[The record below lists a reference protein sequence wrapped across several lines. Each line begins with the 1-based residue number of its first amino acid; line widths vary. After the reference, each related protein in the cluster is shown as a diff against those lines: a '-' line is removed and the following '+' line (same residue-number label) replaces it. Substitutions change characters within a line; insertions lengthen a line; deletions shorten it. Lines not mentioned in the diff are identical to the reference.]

1 MPTRKPV
8 AITPPS
14 STPLVSLARQLRG
27 WADNLVTVAG
37 QATDMGLSLAQS
49 RLKDP
54 KKKAAVASAGRQLR
68 QWREAAGLTLGE
80 VSSAVGL
87 GDSELIEQAEG
98 GIVSLPFEV
107 VLRLAAVLGRRD
119 PVPVV
124 MALTRQYNPDLWKAL
139 ESLGIGKLAVQGTR
153 ERELANIYRASD
165 IARKLDDQRFAD
177 VLAFTHQAFELA
189 VAFSTDAAARDRK
202 AQADATNEAAKAP
215 PLKKSGARASA
226 RSNRSATLARK
237 ATRNAER

>member
-27 WADNLVTVAG
+27 WADSVVTVAG

-87 GDSELIEQAEG
+87 GDSQLIEQAEG
-98 GIVSLPFEV
+98 GIVALPFEV

-124 MALTRQYNPDLWKAL
+124 MALTRQYNPELWKAL

-153 ERELANIYRASD
+153 ERELANIYRGSD
-165 IARKLDDQRFAD
+165 TARKLDDQRFSD
-177 VLAFTHQAFELA
+177 VLAFTRQAFELA

-202 AQADATNEAAKAP
+202 AQAVAAVEADKAP
-215 PLKKSGARASA
+215 PSKKAGARASA
-226 RSNRSATLARK
+226 RSTRSATSSKK
-237 ATRNAER
+237 ATPSAQS

>member
-1 MPTRKPV
+1 MSTRKPT
-8 AITPPS
+8 ASTPPS
-14 STPLVSLARQLRG
+14 NTPLVSLARQLRG

-37 QATDMGLSLAQS
+37 QATDIGLSLAQS

-80 VSSAVGL
+80 VSNAVGL
-87 GDSELIEQAEG
+87 GDSQLIEQAEG
-98 GIVSLPFEV
+98 GMVSLPFEV

-165 IARKLDDQRFAD
+165 IARKLDDQRFSD
-177 VLAFTHQAFELA
+177 VLAFTRQAFEMA

-202 AQADATNEAAKAP
+202 AQADATLEANRAP
-215 PLKKSGARASA
+215 PAKKAGARASTT
-226 RSNRSATLARK
+226 STRSATSKKKTAPK
-237 ATRNAER
+237 VEP

>member
-1 MPTRKPV
+1 MPSRKSV
-8 AITPPS
+8 DDTTPS
-14 STPLVSLARQLRG
+14 NTPLVSLARQLRG

-80 VSSAVGL
+80 VSKAVGL
-87 GDSELIEQAEG
+87 GDSQLIEQAEG

-165 IARKLDDQRFAD
+165 TARKLGDQRFSD
-177 VLAFTHQAFELA
+177 VLAFTQQAFELA

-202 AQADATNEAAKAP
+202 AQAVAASDADKTPPSKKA
-215 PLKKSGARASA
+215 GARTSAKSTRSA
-226 RSNRSATLARK
+226 RSSKKPTP
-237 ATRNAER
+237 NADR

>member
-8 AITPPS
+8 ASAAPS
-14 STPLVSLARQLRG
+14 NTPLVSLARQLRG
-27 WADNLVTVAG
+27 WADNLATVAG
-37 QATDMGLSLAQS
+37 QATDIGLSLAQS

-68 QWREAAGLTLGE
+68 HWREAAGLTLGE

-98 GIVSLPFEV
+98 GVVSLPFEV

-165 IARKLDDQRFAD
+165 TARKLDDQRFSD
-177 VLAFTHQAFELA
+177 VLAFTRQAFELA
-189 VAFSTDAAARDRK
+189 VAFSTDAAARDRQ
-202 AQADATNEAAKAP
+202 AQTVAAREAAKAP
-215 PLKKSGARASA
+215 PSKKSGPRASA
-226 RSNRSATLARK
+226 RSPRSATTAKK
-237 ATRNAER
+237 AASSAER